1 MLPSR
6 SDSRHLLSFQALPPD
21 TETDIDTDKPT
32 EPNLNQLYQTDKLQS
47 KHTGFAPRFW
57 LPNWK
62 IWQCLFTY
70 IIYLYMY
77 TYIYYTTG

>member
-32 EPNLNQLYQTDKLQS
+32 EPNPTQTNYTKLTNYKVNTLVLLLAFGCQIG
-47 KHTGFAPRFW
+47 KYGNAYLHT
-57 LPNWK
+57 
-62 IWQCLFTY
+62 
-70 IIYLYMY
+70 
-77 TYIYYTTG
+77 